1 MIERETPAVGSPD
14 APRQQ
19 ADNKPL
25 PARGRRIVKS
35 TELLGGGQVLLIDH
49 GGEIYSLR
57 ETSKGKLIL
66 TK

>member
-1 MIERETPAVGSPD
+1 MIERETPAVAPPE

-19 ADNKPL
+19 PDNKPL
-25 PARGRRIVKS
+25 SARGRRTVKS
-35 TELLGGGQVLLIDH
+35 SELLGGGQVLLIDH

>member
-1 MIERETPAVGSPD
+1 MIERETPAVASPE
-14 APRQQ
+14 AQQ
-19 ADNKPL
+19 QPDNKPL
-25 PARGRRIVKS
+25 SARGRRTVKS
-35 TELLGGGQVLLIDH
+35 SELLGGGQVLLIDH

>member
-1 MIERETPAVGSPD
+1 MIERETPAVVPPD

-19 ADNKPL
+19 PDNKAL
-25 PARGRRIVKS
+25 SARGRRIVKS
-35 TELLGGGQVLLIDH
+35 SELLVAGQVLLIDH

>member
-1 MIERETPAVGSPD
+1 MIERETPAVTAPD

-19 ADNKPL
+19 PDNKAL
-25 PARGRRIVKS
+25 SARGRRIVKS
-35 TELLGGGQVLLIDH
+35 SELLVAGQVLLIDH

-57 ETSKGKLIL
+57 ETCTGKLIL